1 MSKIT
6 YVLRYIYR
14 GNSNYNRKGLV
25 TTMNKQIERLR
36 FHIRMTLF
44 FLREKFFPISLA
56 KVLESPELTEFTKE
70 DVDEL
75 REMNELL
82 EQEDEE
88 YVRSEPILVP
98 KNTMYFGGGKSK
110 RKVNCLNASRYRT
123 DIQQACT
130 WALSHGINVFV
141 VNYARPIGLLALE
154 TLLDLRRAGET
165 FQLYVDQI
173 THIRHMKSYRLIR
186 ETDIEIIFMLS
197 QCDYRFQRL
206 TILERFDK
214 ISSRVGYRYNEDG
227 IHIDKTN
234 LEGCED
240 G

>member
-1 MSKIT
+1 MC
-6 YVLRYIYR
+6 YVIYR

-110 RKVNCLNASRYRT
+110 RKVNCLNASRYRA

-141 VNYARPIGLLALE
+141 VNCARPIGLLALE
-154 TLLDLRRAGET
+154 TLLELRHAGET

-173 THIRHMKSYRLIR
+173 TCIRHMKSYRLIR
-186 ETDIEIIFMLS
+186 ETDLEIIFMLS

-214 ISSRVGYRYNEDG
+214 IASKVGYRYNEDG
-227 IHIDKTN
+227 IHIDERN
-234 LEGCED
+234 LEGRED
-240 G
+240 E

>member
-1 MSKIT
+1 MC
-6 YVLRYIYR
+6 YVIYR

-44 FLREKFFPISLA
+44 SLREKFFPMSLA
-56 KVLESPELTEFTKE
+56 KVLESPELAEFTKE
-70 DVDEL
+70 EVDEL
-75 REMNELL
+75 REMDKLL

-98 KNTMYFGGGKSK
+98 QNTMYFGGGKSK
-110 RKVNCLNASRYRT
+110 KKVNCLNASYYRT

-234 LEGCED
+234 LEGWED

>member
-1 MSKIT
+1 
-6 YVLRYIYR
+6 
-14 GNSNYNRKGLV
+14 
-25 TTMNKQIERLR
+25 MNKQIERLR

-70 DVDEL
+70 EVDEL

-98 KNTMYFGGGKSK
+98 QNTMYFGGGKSK

-130 WALSHGINVFV
+130 WALSMASTYLLSTTPDLSAYWHWKRCLIFV
-141 VNYARPIGLLALE
+141 ALV
-154 TLLDLRRAGET
+154 RR
-165 FQLYVDQI
+165 FN
-173 THIRHMKSYRLIR
+173 
-186 ETDIEIIFMLS
+186 FMLTKL
-197 QCDYRFQRL
+197 R
-206 TILERFDK
+206 
-214 ISSRVGYRYNEDG
+214 ISD
-227 IHIDKTN
+227 I
-234 LEGCED
+234 
-240 G
+240 

>member
-1 MSKIT
+1 
-6 YVLRYIYR
+6 
-14 GNSNYNRKGLV
+14 
-25 TTMNKQIERLR
+25 MNKQIERLR
-36 FHIRMTLF
+36 FHIRMTLS

-70 DVDEL
+70 EVDEL

-110 RKVNCLNASRYRT
+110 RKVNCLNASRYRA

-154 TLLDLRRAGET
+154 TLLDLRRAGEM

-234 LEGCED
+234 LEGWED